1 MGPAPLKNVPCA
13 KGAICYCLDQFSR
26 GRGAR
31 SRIIKLRDA
40 IMKLA
45 PNYAGLSQAFDEYL
59 VAYVFPDKERR
70 QRISAYLDTYW
81 FVSGVPTTYFP
92 TTPVARIYAEGV
104 LETLELSLKGS
115 GRPVPI
121 NSWWVL
127 DADDFKMLNLAN
139 LKDGVTVGGDV
150 TLLIMT
156 PRPEKSGRA
165 VPPWILGVEAEAYVT
180 ERQGRSVTT
189 RRVRDL

>member
-1 MGPAPLKNVPCA
+1 MP
-13 KGAICYCLDQFSR
+13 ITSRCLNNGGFCDARLVHSR
-26 GRGAR
+26 NHLLGCHRPRAR
-31 SRIIKLRDA
+31 
-40 IMKLA
+40 
-45 PNYAGLSQAFDEYL
+45 PVGLMA
-59 VAYVFPDKERR
+59 AERR

-81 FVSGVPTTYFP
+81 FVSGVRTSYFP

-115 GRPVPI
+115 RRPVPI

-127 DADDFKMLNLAN
+127 DADDFKMLNLAD
-139 LKDGVTVGGDV
+139 LKDGVTVGGYV

-156 PRPEKSGRA
+156 PRPGRSGRA

-180 ERQGRSVTT
+180 ERQGRAVTT